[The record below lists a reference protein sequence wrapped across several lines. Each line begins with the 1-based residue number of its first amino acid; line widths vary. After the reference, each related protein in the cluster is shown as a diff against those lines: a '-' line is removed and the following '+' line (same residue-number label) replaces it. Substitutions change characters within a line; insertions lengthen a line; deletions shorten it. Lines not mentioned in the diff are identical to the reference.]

1 MALVL
6 LSVLA
11 QALVPRASW
20 YVHRHTDGGHDH
32 VHAWDGTRVAG
43 STASLRDFLPHEH
56 EHGYGHAHHDHD
68 HAVAAHDHE
77 HHDPHAAPADRA
89 RTERSRGTAGPA
101 LVAAL
106 DGAHA
111 HGQAPF
117 QTAVA
122 ADVARLAEP
131 RAHAERA
138 SDTIASL
145 AVARVHALRARA
157 PPSPRA

>member
-20 YVHRHTDGGHDH
+20 YVHRHADGGHDH

-56 EHGYGHAHHDHD
+56 GDRHAHHDHD

-77 HHDPHAAPADRA
+77 HHDPHEAPADRA
-89 RTERSRGTAGPA
+89 STERSRGTAGPA

-111 HGQAPF
+111 HEQAPF
-117 QTAVA
+117 QIAVA

-138 SDTIASL
+138 PGTIAPL
-145 AVARVHALRARA
+145 AFARAHALRARA